1 MERWPETS
9 QYIVDPSCWFEEN
22 GLLGQGVVIVIGR
35 FPVQVSL
42 SARLGLESQ
51 SRDEAPGYLGEVEID
66 TKDFK
71 MLISH

>member
-1 MERWPETS
+1 M
-9 QYIVDPSCWFEEN
+9 
-22 GLLGQGVVIVIGR
+22 GQGVVIVIGR